1 MAFRTSDQFLVN
13 RDGVDYKTTYAAL
26 VTDLNTTLDQPGAG
40 ELVFKDSNGN
50 EVGRFNADQ
59 ATGSTTTVTFPKGFS
74 GDYSDLLGAP
84 TVGEGVLTIADAN
97 GTVGTFSANAT
108 GNATI
113 TLPAI
118 VIPDSLHPMG
128 FINVKLVAPTGR
140 VGDVYI
146 QSSLNDSEIADN
158 SFAGLAGDTILNGTL
173 VLFGSDNNWHAGG
186 TVGDPVVGDGLLT
199 VKNSDGST
207 AGTFSANA
215 EAPTTI
221 TLPAGFSGAYSDL
234 SGVPSEFKPEAHRHD
249 YSEIDNTPTIGDGL
263 LTIKQN
269 GVAVATFNANA
280 TAPVVVELSDTNT
293 SVDAYTKAE
302 SDAKFLAKNIAT
314 LPTLS

>member
-1 MAFRTSDQFLVN
+1 MAFKTSDQFLVN

-40 ELVFKDSNGN
+40 ELVFNDSEGN

-74 GDYSDLLGAP
+74 GDYTDLLNAP
-84 TVGEGVLTIADAN
+84 TVGEGVLTIEDAN

-108 GNATI
+108 ANATI

-118 VIPDSLHPMG
+118 VIPDALHPMG
-128 FINVKLVAPTGR
+128 FINVKQTAPVGR
-140 VGDVYI
+140 VGDTYI
-146 QSSLNDSEIADN
+146 QSSLNDSETADN
-158 SFAGLAGDTILNGTL
+158 SFAGLGGDEIKNGTL
-173 VLFGSDNNWHAGG
+173 ILFGSDNNWHSGG
-186 TVGDPVVGDGLLT
+186 TVGDPVVGDGTLT
-199 VKNSDGST
+199 IKNSDGST
-207 AGTFSANA
+207 AGTFTANS
-215 EAPTTI
+215 EADVTVN
-221 TLPAGFSGAYSDL
+221 LPAGFSGAYGDL
-234 SGVPSEFKPEAHRHD
+234 VGTPSQFAPSAHRHD
-249 YSEIDNTPTIGDGL
+249 YSEIDNTPTIGAGV

-269 GVAVATFNANA
+269 GVAVGTFSANA
-280 TAPVVVELSDTNT
+280 ESAVVLELTDTNT

>member
-1 MAFRTSDQFLVN
+1 MAFKTTDQFLVN

-40 ELVFKDSNGN
+40 VLVFKDSQGN
-50 EVGRFNADQ
+50 EVGTFNADQ

-74 GDYSDLLGAP
+74 GDFNDLLNAP
-84 TVGEGVLTIADAN
+84 TIGEGVLTIADAN
-97 GTVGTFSANAT
+97 GPVGTFSANAT

-118 VIPDSLHPMG
+118 VIPDALHPMG
-128 FINVKLVAPTGR
+128 FINVKLTAPAGR

-146 QSSLNDSEIADN
+146 QSSLNDFETADS
-158 SFAGLAGDTILNGTL
+158 SFAGLGGDKVLNGTL
-173 VLFGSDNNWHAGG
+173 ILFGSDNNWHAGG
-186 TVGDPVVGDGLLT
+186 TVGDPVVGDGTLT
-199 VKNSDGST
+199 IKNSDGST

-215 EAPTTI
+215 EADTTV
-221 TLPAGFSGAYSDL
+221 TLPAGFSGAYGDL
-234 SGVPSEFKPEAHRHD
+234 SGTPSEFKPEAHRHD
-249 YSEIDNTPTIGDGL
+249 YSEIDNQPTIGDGV

-269 GVAVATFNANA
+269 GLQVATFAANA
-280 TAPVVVELSDTNT
+280 TSPVVVELSDTNT

-302 SDAKFLAKNIAT
+302 SDAKFLAKDISQ
-314 LPTLS
+314 LQTLS